1 MQELKEAGLSAKYA
15 KSVGIAVDHR
25 RTNLSVRLS
34 INCSVEAWFSEEVDG
49 RRIDHSIGW
58 HATGLEV

>member
-25 RTNLSVRLS
+25 RTNLSVRFFLMNYS
-34 INCSVEAWFSEEVDG
+34 FEAWFYRSVVYVGDKG
-49 RRIDHSIGW
+49 KGW
-58 HATGLEV
+58 SAN

>member
-25 RTNLSVRLS
+25 RTNLSVRFS
-34 INCSVEAWFSEEVDG
+34 RWFCLMFG
-49 RRIDHSIGW
+49 FG
-58 HATGLEV
+58 